1 MISGEFFRNL
11 LFSLGLLVA
20 IAGSVLIYILWK
32 RSKVVKIDYE
42 DIEKLIRDRMDE
54 ECNGTERRSGRE
66 RRSGNER
73 RTGFDRRKSMR

>member
-1 MISGEFFRNL
+1 MTL

-54 ECNGTERRSGRE
+54 EWNGTERRRGRE